1 MRLTVE
7 SSNSYSRLLPWKL
20 RGLGVIIDDA
30 IATKDLVELLRII
43 CHDFVI
49 FIKNSPVLRPLRITW
64 ENDAKKQELLIKK
77 AEKKLIISISKAY
90 DKLAYRIHDENLSE
104 DPFIKHFLC
113 SIQDALFFR
122 QAYGNPPFYVIALG
136 MLNGLCRELLNRDR
150 SDILDKIAE
159 VEYSPQPHRKPIKAT
174 FCNKEVYEFL
184 ELQRAFAL
192 ENSNTLWLPWLLLR
206 SMHECWFM
214 PAKKMSQIELKYSS
228 EKESLKSTGHWAFY
242 NYWNA
247 LKAIREKSGQSQLF
261 TEELMIG
268 LIKAICRQLF
278 VYTSTPD
285 AEVDNL
291 EKIHSIALKL
301 DGDLLNLI
309 VKWNDSSKPS
319 IYILKQLRFEGAP
332 FKFIQALLKRPGK
345 TILLNGITDSQ
356 SVANLL
362 DRTHL
367 KGILANIFI
376 QNSNTTATLY
386 AEEILF
392 LELPE
397 RQKLEFQEFLP
408 TLKLYE

>member
-30 IATKDLVELLRII
+30 IASKDLVELLRII

-49 FIKNSPVLRPLRITW
+49 FIKNSPVLGPLRISW
-64 ENDAKKQELLIKK
+64 EKDAKKQELLIKE
-77 AEKKLIISISKAY
+77 AERKLMTSIRKAY
-90 DKLAYRIHDENLSE
+90 HELACRIHSQNLSE
-104 DPFIKHFLC
+104 DPFIKHFLY

-136 MLNGLCRELLNRDR
+136 MLNGLCRELLNQDR

-159 VEYSPQPHRKPIKAT
+159 VEYSSQPHRKPIKAT
-174 FCNKEVYEFL
+174 FCDKEVYKFL

-192 ENSNTLWLPWLLLR
+192 ENSNALWLPWLLLR
-206 SMHECWFM
+206 SIHECWFV

-228 EKESLKSTGHWAFY
+228 QKESLKSTGHWAFY

-278 VYTSTPD
+278 VYTSSPD
-285 AEVDNL
+285 AQVDNP
-291 EKIHSIALKL
+291 EKIHSITMKL

-309 VKWNDSSKPS
+309 VNWNSNSKPS
-319 IYILKQLRFEGAP
+319 IYMLKQLRFDGAP
-332 FKFIQALLKRPGK
+332 FKFIQALLKRPGE
-345 TILLNGITDSQ
+345 TIPLNGITDSQ

-362 DRTHL
+362 DRTRL

-376 QNSNTTATLY
+376 HNSNATAKLY
-386 AEEILF
+386 AKEILF
-392 LELPE
+392 VELPE
-397 RQKLEFQEFLP
+397 RQKLEFKEFLP

>member
-1 MRLTVE
+1 MTLTLE
-7 SSNSYSRLLPWKL
+7 SSNSYSRLLPWRL

-30 IATKDLVELLRII
+30 IATKDLLELLRIV
-43 CHDFVI
+43 CHDLVI
-49 FIKNSPVLRPLRITW
+49 FIKNSPVLRRLRNTW
-64 ENDAKKQELLIKK
+64 EKDAKKQELLIRK
-77 AEKKLIISISKAY
+77 AEKKLILSIRKAY
-90 DKLAYRIHDENLSE
+90 NELAYRIHSQNLSE
-104 DPFIKHFLC
+104 DPFIKHYLC

-150 SDILDKIAE
+150 SDVLEKIAE
-159 VEYSPQPHRKPIKAT
+159 VEYSLQPHRKPIKAT
-174 FCNKEVYEFL
+174 FCDKEVYEFL
-184 ELQRAFAL
+184 ELQRAFVL
-192 ENSNTLWLPWLLLR
+192 ENSNALWLPWLLLR

-214 PAKKMSQIELKYSS
+214 PAKKMAQIQLKYSS

-278 VYTSTPD
+278 VYTSSQD
-285 AEVDNL
+285 AQAENS

-309 VKWNDSSKPS
+309 VNWNNISTPS
-319 IYILKQLRFEGAP
+319 IYMLKQLRFDGAP
-332 FKFIQALLKRPGK
+332 FKFIQALLQKPGK
-345 TILLNGITDSQ
+345 TIHLNGITDSQ

-362 DRTHL
+362 DRTCL

-376 QNSNTTATLY
+376 HNSNATAKLY
-386 AEEILF
+386 AKEILF
-392 LELPE
+392 VELPE
-397 RQKLEFQEFLP
+397 RQKLEFKEFLP

>member
-1 MRLTVE
+1 MTLTEE

-30 IATKDLVELLRII
+30 VATKDLVELLRII

-49 FIKNSPVLRPLRITW
+49 LIKNSPILRPLRISW
-64 ENDAKKQELLIKK
+64 DKDAKKQELLVKK
-77 AEKKLIISISKAY
+77 AEKKLITSIRNAY
-90 DKLAYRIHDENLSE
+90 HELACRIHSQNLSE

-159 VEYSPQPHRKPIKAT
+159 VEYSPLPHRKPIKAT
-174 FCNKEVYEFL
+174 FCNKEVCEFL
-184 ELQRAFAL
+184 ELKQAFAL
-192 ENSNTLWLPWLLLR
+192 ENSNALWLPWLLLQCV
-206 SMHECWFM
+206 HECWFM
-214 PAKKMSQIELKYSS
+214 PTKKISQIQLKYSS
-228 EKESLKSTGHWAFY
+228 EKKSLKSTEHWGFY

-247 LKAIREKSGQSQLF
+247 LKITREKSSQSQLF
-261 TEELMIG
+261 TKELMIG

-278 VYTSTPD
+278 VYTSNID
-285 AEVDNL
+285 AQDDNS
-291 EKIHSIALKL
+291 EKIHSLALKL
-301 DGDLLNLI
+301 DGDLLSLI
-309 VKWNDSSKPS
+309 VNWKNTSKPS
-319 IYILKQLRFEGAP
+319 IYMLKQLRFGGAP
-332 FKFIQALLKRPGK
+332 FKFIQTLLQKPGK
-345 TILLNGITDSQ
+345 TIHLNGITDSQ

-362 DRTHL
+362 DRTCL

-376 QNSNTTATLY
+376 HNSNATAKLY
-386 AEEILF
+386 AKEILF
-392 LELPE
+392 VELPE
-397 RQKLEFQEFLP
+397 RQKLEFKEFLP